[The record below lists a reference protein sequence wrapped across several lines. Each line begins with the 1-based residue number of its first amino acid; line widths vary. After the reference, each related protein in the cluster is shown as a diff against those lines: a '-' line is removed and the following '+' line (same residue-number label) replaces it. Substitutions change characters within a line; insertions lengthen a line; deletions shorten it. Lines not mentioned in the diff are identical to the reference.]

1 MVARRKIVAAIKLNK
16 IQIGPGRSPV
26 GRMAKPGGFTI
37 DKFVRSS
44 AVTQHVPSNEPLS
57 TSRHGNF
64 ADVLRHLIAPLHA
77 GTPGNSVCIGVEI
90 APGNGPG
97 ANRSGPGHRRP
108 PLPFTV
114 MFCDLVGSPER
125 AG

>member
-1 MVARRKIVAAIKLNK
+1 
-16 IQIGPGRSPV
+16 
-26 GRMAKPGGFTI
+26 
-37 DKFVRSS
+37 
-44 AVTQHVPSNEPLS
+44 VPLFD
-57 TSRHGNF
+57 SRHRNF

-77 GTPGNSVCIGVEI
+77 GTPGNNRVPALHVCIGVEI

>member
-64 ADVLRHLIAPLHA
+64 ADVLRHLIAPLH
-77 GTPGNSVCIGVEI
+77 GG
-90 APGNGPG
+90 APSD
-97 ANRSGPGHRRP
+97 NRVPTLAMLFARRVAHVRCVIVDEP
-108 PLPFTV
+108 I
-114 MFCDLVGSPER
+114 
-125 AG
+125 